1 MAIRNSAQDRLRDTD
16 YRRLSARPV
25 SLIAMAAALA
35 SAPAT
40 AQSSGEGQSSPPS
53 PDSALEAVGEA
64 AVSPQP
70 DAVPDLPTQRRATI
84 LSLPLIRGEDALG
97 EINVEIDGDGSVR
110 YDRFTLLSL
119 LGPLLSVD
127 GKARIAEALAA
138 DATAEPFVSPR
149 VLADAGVALQF
160 DMSRLEVQLQSLAPE
175 LTPVIDLDAR
185 NRRLED
191 RPPTIQP
198 AGFSAYMNFAGNLD
212 YLDSPTEGSRVS
224 SPDII
229 AFGAARMGNF
239 ALQYEGGSTIRENGE
254 YGVFRRFV
262 RGIYDIEG
270 RDMRISAGDLQ
281 APSLPLLGTQ
291 LLGGIGIE
299 RRRRIFE
306 PFEPAFQLG
315 GQRLRIS
322 SPSTIEILNNGNL
335 VRTIPVEQGIYDL
348 TELPLTSGAN
358 DVEIRIRDAAGR
370 TSVTNFNY
378 FFDPVDLEVG
388 EVEYGV
394 FAGVISEVA
403 NLEPTYNGPLGA
415 SAYYRRSFTPSLL
428 LGGALQLSEAAQSA
442 AAEVRWVPQ
451 IVPGVFETQ
460 FAISRG
466 GDDKVG
472 FATRTGYRWAQNTP
486 TGSRQL
492 ALVFDYESSGFQLA
506 GQNDVFD
513 EERITL
519 NATYGQSLGLRT
531 FLNVGLNHLIRDT
544 SPARTNVFADVIH
557 QLNSRL
563 RMVAGVEYGRNDGFD
578 TAFGARINVTYLFGG
593 NSRLNAD
600 ARSRQSLFRVGANR
614 GVENRVGAWGY
625 DVNLQQSDG
634 DNLADAAFQY
644 RGNRFDGRLLF
655 QTSGDGFGN
664 ITDNRRAQ
672 MQLATS
678 IAYADGSFGI
688 GRTITD
694 GFALVEPAG
703 GIAGEAIVGNS
714 LNDGEYQGRSGLFG
728 AALVPDVLGYQTR
741 EIIYD
746 IDAKGTVFDV
756 GEGLDRIRVATGG
769 GARVIIGNTRYIS
782 AVGTLLI
789 GDAPASLLNGR
800 VVSDS
805 DEGFEPLQFFTNSAG
820 RFSIIGLAPRQ
831 TYRIELSDGRQF
843 ELIVPD
849 TTEGLYRIGSIAI
862 EETKQ

>member
-1 MAIRNSAQDRLRDTD
+1 M
-16 YRRLSARPV
+16 
-25 SLIAMAAALA
+25 AMAVALA

-40 AQSSGEGQSSPPS
+40 AQTSNDEQASLPS
-53 PDSALEAVGEA
+53 PDPALESVAEA
-64 AVSPQP
+64 TLSPQP
-70 DAVPDLPTQRRATI
+70 DTVSDLPTSQRATI
-84 LSLPLIRGEDALG
+84 LSLPLLRGQDALG
-97 EINVEIDGDGSVR
+97 EINVEIDGEGTVR
-110 YDRFTLLSL
+110 YDRLTLLSL

-138 DATAEPFVSPR
+138 DGTADAYVSPR
-149 VLADAGVALQF
+149 VLGDAGIALLF

-175 LTPVIDLDAR
+175 LTPVIDLDSR
-185 NRRLED
+185 SRRLEE

-198 AGFSAYMNFAGNLD
+198 AGFSAYMNFAGSLD
-212 YLDSPTEGSRVS
+212 YLDSPTDGSRVS
-224 SPDII
+224 NPDIV
-229 AFGAARMGNF
+229 AFGAARMGDF

-254 YGVFRRFV
+254 YGVYRRFV

-270 RDMRISAGDLQ
+270 RNMRISAGDLQ

-291 LLGGIGIE
+291 LLGGVGIE
-299 RRRRIFE
+299 RRRRIFD

-315 GQRLRIS
+315 GRRLRIS

-348 TELPLTSGAN
+348 DQLPLTVGSN

-388 EVEYGV
+388 DVEYGV
-394 FAGVISEVA
+394 FAGVISDVSQ
-403 NLEPTYNGPLGA
+403 LEPTYDGPLGA
-415 SAYYRRSFTPSLL
+415 SAFYRRSLTASLL
-428 LGGALQLSEAAQSA
+428 LGGALQLSEETQSA
-442 AAEVRWVPQ
+442 AAEIRWVPQ
-451 IVPGVFETQ
+451 IVPGVIETQ
-460 FAISRG
+460 FAVSRSDDAANSLLGNG
-466 GDDKVG
+466 GIKTG
-472 FATRTGYRWAQNTP
+472 FATRTGYRWSQNTL
-486 TGSRQL
+486 TGSRQISFL
-492 ALVFDYESSGFQLA
+492 IDYESSGFQLT
-506 GQNDVFD
+506 GQNDIFD

-519 NATYGQSLGLRT
+519 NATYGQSLGVHT

-544 SPARTNVFADVIH
+544 RPTQTNIFADVIH
-557 QLNSRL
+557 QFNDRL
-563 RMVAGVEYGRNDGFD
+563 RIAAGAEYGRNDGFD
-578 TAFGARINVTYLFGG
+578 TAFGARINVTYLFGR

-600 ARSRQSLFRVGANR
+600 AQSRRSLFRIGANR

-634 DNLADAAFQY
+634 ASLADAAFQY

-655 QTSGDGFGN
+655 QTSGDSIGN

-678 IAYADGSFGI
+678 IAFADGSFGI

-694 GFALVEPAG
+694 GFALVEPAE
-703 GIAGEAIVGNS
+703 GIAGEAIVGNN
-714 LNDGEYQGRSGLFG
+714 LNNGEYQGSSGFFG

-769 GARVIIGNTRYIS
+769 GARIIIGNTRYVS
-782 AVGTLLI
+782 AVGTLMI
-789 GDAPASLLNGR
+789 GDAPASLLNGQ

-831 TYRIELSDGRQF
+831 SYRIELSDGRQF

-849 TTEGLYRIGSIAI
+849 TTEGLYRVGRIAI